1 MPLTPQL
8 RAMIRADM
16 DLAAFTRAARI
27 QGMRTLR
34 DAGLD
39 MVARGLTTIEEVVS
53 VLPPRE

>member
-1 MPLTPQL
+1 
-8 RAMIRADM
+8 MIRADM